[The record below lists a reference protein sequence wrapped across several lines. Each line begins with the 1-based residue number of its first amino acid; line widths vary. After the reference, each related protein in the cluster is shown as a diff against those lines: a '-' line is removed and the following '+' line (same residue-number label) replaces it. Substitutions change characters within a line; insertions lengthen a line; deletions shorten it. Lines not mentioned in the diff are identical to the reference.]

1 MEKCKESGPIQPKHL
16 RESVRK
22 LKRKGLVPNTRY
34 QKRLFHRYNLIV
46 ANYAPLLLDDRQS

>member
-46 ANYAPLLLDDRQS
+46 ANYAPLLDDRS